1 MDNEA
6 KLRILEALRVQTT
19 NLAPGEDKV
28 ALYVQLQAQMR
39 EINPAVLRATLFWW
53 HNYGDFYVADPNG
66 GPWLTSTKDVLL
78 ILKDGTLIDTTVPRL
93 RANMPE
99 LIGDVRL
106 WREKLPTDD
115 RLLLVRQREI
125 TQREAL
131 LRGHSFGEMGGNVS
145 IRHGAKEPA

>member
-1 MDNEA
+1 MDNQT
-6 KLRILEALRVQTT
+6 KHRILEALRIQTT
-19 NLAPGEDKV
+19 SLAPDEDKV

-39 EINPAVLRATLFWW
+39 EISPAMLRTTAIWW
-53 HNYGDFYVADPNG
+53 HNYGDFLVADPNG
-66 GPWLTSTKDVLL
+66 GPWLASSKDVLL
-78 ILKDGTLIDTTVPRL
+78 VLKDGTLIDTTIPRL

-106 WREKLPTDD
+106 WREKLPSDD

-131 LRGHSFGEMGGNVS
+131 LSGQSFGEMGGNVR
-145 IRHGAKEPA
+145 IRHERASPA